1 MEEAAVSTVDGD
13 TLIAITKRFND
24 AWNAGDVDAVMG
36 FFHDDATVRIMP
48 PPPPPNPEVYT
59 GREQI
64 RDWVARTLSLP
75 FSVEASNYRVLGS
88 VVTWDARFPHEGPD
102 APEEVSEAVFEGTK
116 IKDFIP

>member
-1 MEEAAVSTVDGD
+1 
-13 TLIAITKRFND
+13 
-24 AWNAGDVDAVMG
+24 
-36 FFHDDATVRIMP
+36 
-48 PPPPPNPEVYT
+48 
-59 GREQI
+59 
-64 RDWVARTLSLP
+64 VARTLSLP